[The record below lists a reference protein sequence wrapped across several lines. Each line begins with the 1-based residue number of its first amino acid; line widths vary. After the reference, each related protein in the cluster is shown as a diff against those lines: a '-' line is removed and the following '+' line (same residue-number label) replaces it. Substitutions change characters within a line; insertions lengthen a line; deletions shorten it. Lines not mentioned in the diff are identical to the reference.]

1 MSEINELQ
9 ARMADALSRIDTALA
24 NHRPQPDNSNLIDAL
39 KEQLEEERVVTAQ
52 LEERIKALHEK
63 EQQLIEEH
71 ASEISALRSELED
84 ARAVAENAT
93 AMRDEI
99 DAILADLKPQLA
111 EGPHA

>member
-1 MSEINELQ
+1 MSEIYEVQ
-9 ARMADALSRIDTALA
+9 ARLAEALGRLDAALA
-24 NHRPQPDNSNLIDAL
+24 GHRPQPDNSNLIDAL

-63 EQQLIEEH
+63 EQQMYEEYT
-71 ASEISALRSELED
+71 SEISALRSELEQ
-84 ARAVAENAT
+84 ARAVAENAS
-93 AMRDEI
+93 ALRDEI